1 MASVKATFVLNEE
14 SARKLTLAAERT
26 GKPKS
31 EVVREAIIEYSDRT
45 DRLTDEERDRM
56 LAEIESW
63 EHEPPTRPQ
72 HEVDAELEELRRV
85 RRLPGRLT
93 PVA

>member
-14 SARKLTLAAERT
+14 SARKLALAAERT

-45 DRLTDEERDRM
+45 DRLSDEERDRM
-56 LAEIESW
+56 LAVIERFANDS
-63 EHEPPTRPQ
+63 PTRYQ
-72 HEVDAELEELRRV
+72 AEVDAALLRID
-85 RRLPGRLT
+85 LT
-93 PVA
+93 E